1 MTQYEELL
9 RDENAI
15 LRKRIALLEENHTQS
30 QPDPQIQSELHKT
43 KTKNIELL
51 SQIQKYEQQIDLLTN
66 KVNQLST
73 QLSAQ
78 YDQIDY
84 TKLFIDK
91 FTKQTHSIYLGEV
104 NKNEMRHYDD
114 DEWYELH
121 VQQHQSYYDEFGYH
135 AFMLLADGQVI
146 SVPYKD
152 IKEFDMDDKINSFKR
167 SMSNESK
174 LYQQIYNNNN
184 NNFTP
189 TSVLSPSSLIDNKE
203 LEKFIIDKYRQI
215 GFQYEGKGISTGNGN
230 VDDLYPEYQSK
241 EYNLT
246 FSTQY
251 TTQSGVKKNINF
263 TITPRDIIENY
274 TKLEAFILYENPLFS
289 KFLRHEINQYFNHT
303 IVMSND
309 NKTATVLNK
318 DGKAV
323 YQETLVVPED
333 IYQETLVTPEESII
347 EESIEEESN
356 TEEDVSSQPTKY
368 SKWTNEEIAL
378 LKQLTLQNMPPREIE
393 KHPNI
398 HKTRSAIC
406 NKLHELRTNN
416 EIPSSSL
423 RIDGWTP
430 EEDEIIISMLND
442 NKDDKA
448 ISIKLNK
455 SLSAVTHHIRRLRS
469 LGKISLS
476 DRRTQNSVWINNEED
491 VETLKR
497 LIKEGYRVKDMLPHL
512 SHEYTYAQVASKVT
526 CLKKL
531 KKSNPL

>member
-15 LRKRIALLEENHTQS
+15 LRKRIAFLEENHTQS
-30 QPDPQIQSELHKT
+30 QPDPQIQSELHET

-51 SQIQKYEQQIDLLTN
+51 SEIQKYKQQIDLLTD

-73 QLSAQ
+73 QLSKQ

-91 FTKQTHSIYLGEV
+91 FTKQTYSIYLGEV
-104 NKNEMRHYDD
+104 DKNKIRHYDD
-114 DEWYELH
+114 DEWYDLH
-121 VQQHQSYYDEFGYH
+121 IQQHQSYYDKFGYH
-135 AFMLLADGQVI
+135 AFMLLADGKVI
-146 SVPYKD
+146 TIPYKAV
-152 IKEFDMDDKINSFKR
+152 KEFDMDDKINSFKKA
-167 SMSNESK
+167 MSNASE
-174 LYQQIYNNNN
+174 LYQEFYN

-189 TSVLSPSSLIDNKE
+189 PSRISPSSFINNKE
-203 LEKFIIDKYRQI
+203 LEEFIIDTCRQI
-215 GFQYEGKGISTGNGN
+215 GFQYQGKGISTGNVYCDN
-230 VDDLYPEYQSK
+230 LYPEYQSK

-251 TTQSGVKKNINF
+251 TTQSGVKKDVYF
-263 TITPRDIIENY
+263 TITPRDIIENH
-274 TKLEAFILYENPLFS
+274 TKLKEFILYNNPLFT
-289 KFLRHEINQYFNHT
+289 KFLRHEINQYFNHQIT
-303 IVMSND
+303 MSND
-309 NKTATVLNK
+309 NKTTTVTNK
-318 DGKAV
+318 DNKVV
-323 YQETLVVPED
+323 YQETLV
-333 IYQETLVTPEESII
+333 TEESIK
-347 EESIEEESN
+347 ESN
-356 TEEDVSSQPTKY
+356 NSIDIPSSINDTSSQPVKNT
-368 SKWTNEEIAL
+368 KWTPEEIAL
-378 LKQLTLQNMPPREIE
+378 LKQLTLQNIPPREIE
-393 KHPNI
+393 KNPNI

-430 EEDEIIISMLND
+430 EEDEIIIQMLND

-469 LGKISLS
+469 SGKISIS
-476 DRRTQNSVWINNEED
+476 DRRTQNSIWINNEED
-491 VETLKR
+491 VETIKR

-512 SHEYTYAQVASKVT
+512 SHEYTYAQVAGKVNH
-526 CLKKL
+526 LKKL

>member
-15 LRKRIALLEENHTQS
+15 LRKRIALLEENHQS

-51 SQIQKYEQQIDLLTN
+51 SEIQKYEQQIDLLTD

-78 YDQIDY
+78 YDKIDY
-84 TKLFIDK
+84 TQLFIDK

-146 SVPYKD
+146 TIPYKA

-167 SMSNESK
+167 SMSNTSK
-174 LYQQIYNNNN
+174 LYRQIYDNNN

-203 LEKFIIDKYRQI
+203 LEEFIIDKCRQF
-215 GFQYEGKGISTGNGN
+215 GFQYEGKGISTGNVYFDN
-230 VDDLYPEYQSK
+230 LYPEYQSK

-251 TTQSGVKKNINF
+251 TTQSGVKKDVYF

-323 YQETLVVPED
+323 YQETLE
-333 IYQETLVTPEESII
+333 TPEESVESI

-356 TEEDVSSQPTKY
+356 TKEEDVSSQPTKY
-368 SKWTNEEIAL
+368 SKWTNEEITL
-378 LKQLTLQNMPPREIE
+378 LKQLTLQNTPPREIE

-406 NKLHELRTNN
+406 NKLHELRVNN

-430 EEDEIIISMLND
+430 EEDEIIIQMLND
-442 NKDDKA
+442 NKDDKT
-448 ISIKLNK
+448 ISVELNK

-469 LGKISLS
+469 SGKISTV

-491 VETLKR
+491 VEILKR

>member
-1 MTQYEELL
+1 MTSYEELL

-15 LRKRIALLEENHTQS
+15 LRKRIAFLEENHTQS

-43 KTKNIELL
+43 KSQNIELL
-51 SQIQKYEQQIDLLTN
+51 SEIQKYKQQIDLLTN

-104 NKNEMRHYDD
+104 NKNKICHYDD
-114 DEWYELH
+114 DEWHDLY
-121 VQQHQSYYDEFGYH
+121 VQQHQSVYDKFGYH
-135 AFMLLADGQVI
+135 AFMLLADGKVI
-146 SVPYKD
+146 TIPYNT

-167 SMSNESK
+167 AMSNASE

-184 NNFTP
+184 FAP
-189 TSVLSPSSLIDNKE
+189 SSILSPSSLVDNKE
-203 LEKFIIDKYRQI
+203 LTKFIIDTCRQI
-215 GFQYEGKGISTGNGN
+215 GFCYEGKGISYGN
-230 VDDLYPEYQSK
+230 VYCDNLYPEYQSK
-241 EYNLT
+241 EHNLT
-246 FSTQY
+246 FSIQY
-251 TTQSGVKKNINF
+251 TTQAGVKKNIYF

-274 TKLEAFILYENPLFS
+274 TKLKEFILYNNPLFS
-289 KFLRHEINQYFNHT
+289 KFLRHEINQYFNHQIT
-303 IVMSND
+303 MSND
-309 NKTATVLNK
+309 NKTTTVTNK
-318 DGKAV
+318 DNKVV
-323 YQETLVVPED
+323 YQETLV
-333 IYQETLVTPEESII
+333 TEECIK
-347 EESIEEESN
+347 ESN
-356 TEEDVSSQPTKY
+356 NSIDIPPSSSNDTSSQPVIY
-368 SKWTNEEIAL
+368 SKWTDEEIAL
-378 LKQLTLQNMPPREIE
+378 LKQLTLQNFPPREIE
-393 KHPNI
+393 KNPNI

-430 EEDEIIISMLND
+430 EEDEIIIQMLND
-442 NKDDKA
+442 NKDDKT

-469 LGKISLS
+469 SGKISIS
-476 DRRTQNSVWINNEED
+476 DRRTQNSIWINNEED
-491 VETLKR
+491 VETIKR

-512 SHEYTYAQVASKVT
+512 SHEYTYAQVASKVN